1 MIHQLNIIA
10 RIAPHPTHYNKA
22 REAICEIIEQT
33 RAEPGC
39 MEFRLS
45 ENAQDGTLYLYEEWR
60 DEAALASHHDQPYT
74 RAVFEAYRDWLAEE
88 LQQVGTRLL
97 ELPSASD
104 N

>member
-45 ENAQDGTLYLYEEWR
+45 ENAQDGTLYLYEVAR
-60 DEAALASHHDQPYT
+60 
-74 RAVFEAYRDWLAEE
+74 RG
-88 LQQVGTRLL
+88 GTGIAPRSTIHPGRL
-97 ELPSASD
+97 
-104 N
+104 

>member
-10 RIAPHPTHYNKA
+10 RIAPHPTHYTKA
-22 REAICEIIEQT
+22 REAICEIIEQP

-88 LQQVGTRLL
+88 PQILHLRQVR
-97 ELPSASD
+97 
-104 N
+104 

>member
-45 ENAQDGTLYLYEEWR
+45 ENAQDGTL
-60 DEAALASHHDQPYT
+60 
-74 RAVFEAYRDWLAEE
+74 
-88 LQQVGTRLL
+88 
-97 ELPSASD
+97 
-104 N
+104 

>member
-45 ENAQDGTLYLYEEWR
+45 ENAQDGTLYCQSAFNR
-60 DEAALASHHDQPYT
+60 DPLSACK
-74 RAVFEAYRDWLAEE
+74 RD
-88 LQQVGTRLL
+88 
-97 ELPSASD
+97 PSAVVRIG
-104 N
+104 

>member
-45 ENAQDGTLYLYEEWR
+45 ENAQDGTLRRHWHRTTINHTPGPSLK
-60 DEAALASHHDQPYT
+60 PT
-74 RAVFEAYRDWLAEE
+74 
-88 LQQVGTRLL
+88 GTGWQKSRKSFISVRFGKADVL
-97 ELPSASD
+97 S
-104 N
+104 